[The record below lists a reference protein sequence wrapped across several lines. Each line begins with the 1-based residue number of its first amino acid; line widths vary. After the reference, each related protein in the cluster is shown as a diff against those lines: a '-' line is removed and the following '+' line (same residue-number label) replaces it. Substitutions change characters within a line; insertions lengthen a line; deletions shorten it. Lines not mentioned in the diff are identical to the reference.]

1 MTPEEYEVAF
11 CKGKRQAM
19 EFFTDWLRDHMRVA
33 RRGLEDGMDARKV
46 LDGKLEFM
54 ENIASTMEAKLA
66 KEPNLISREI
76 SEK

>member
-1 MTPEEYEVAF
+1 MTPEEYEVAY

-33 RRGLEDGMDARKV
+33 RRGIEDGMDSRKV
-46 LDGKLEFM
+46 LDGTLEFM

>member
-11 CKGKRQAM
+11 CK
-19 EFFTDWLRDHMRVA
+19 
-33 RRGLEDGMDARKV
+33 V
-46 LDGKLEFM
+46 LDGTLEFM